1 MTKYD
6 MAMKFSEILG
16 VPSDHLLRVDTIDK
30 KAAVNRPLNS
40 QLDVGRLKELGINT
54 QAVDFVSWWR
64 RKLGAYRH

>member
-6 MAMKFSEILG
+6 MAMKLAEILA
-16 VPSDHLLRVDTIDK
+16 VPTDHLVRVDSIDEK
-30 KAAVNRPLNS
+30 TAVKRPRDS

-54 QAVDFVSWWR
+54 QTVDFESWWR